1 MQEPYQMQE
10 AHDRI
15 NDRLED
21 SRPHCAICGGV
32 VWEDKAVYF
41 NDQWCCWECETE
53 AWKVIRKDFLERTS
67 NE

>member
-15 NDRLED
+15 NDRSED

-32 VWEDKAVYF
+32 IWEDKAISF
-41 NDQWCCWECETE
+41 NDRWFCWECETE
-53 AWKVIRKDFLERTS
+53 A
-67 NE
+67 

>member
-15 NDRLED
+15 NDLSED
-21 SRPHCAICGGV
+21 EKPNCAICGGV
-32 VWEDKAVYF
+32 VWEDKAVCF
-41 NDQWCCWECETE
+41 NDQWFCWECETE